1 MFRHGIYQFIPAV
14 SNPDW
19 LVLALS
25 LIASLTVLAALLQ
38 SHTGDVART
47 THEQPPAAKIVL
59 IAPRA

>member
-1 MFRHGIYQFIPAV
+1 MFRHGIYQFIPAG

-47 THEQPPAAKIVL
+47 RYEQPPVGRIVL